1 MLQLMRFLLILL
13 IVLLSVQFCYAE
25 EVDNKIVPTES
36 EQSIRL
42 ISPIGTMVRS
52 TVFPGWGQFHS
63 RNYFRGS
70 LVLLGIGGSVVGTFL
85 AHQSFTKQYDNY
97 VTTAGYDP
105 DDPAVLV
112 SYDKANQRYKL
123 KMFFI
128 YTGIGVWVYSIID
141 SYVSAN
147 FYNATSQIR
156 SIREDAQYIEKLG
169 LQVGI
174 TPSRLYLGVV
184 KTF

>member
-1 MLQLMRFLLILL
+1 MRFLFSLLILL
-13 IVLLSVQFCYAE
+13 LSIQFCYAE
-25 EVDNKIVPTES
+25 EANNKVVSMES

-70 LVLLGIGGSVVGTFL
+70 LVLLGIGSSAVGAFL
-85 AHQSFTKQYDNY
+85 AHQSLKTQYDHY
-97 VTTAGYDP
+97 VITASLDP
-105 DDPAVLV
+105 DDATLLA
-112 SYDKANQRYKL
+112 SYDKANQQYKL
-123 KMFFI
+123 KMFFV
-128 YTGIGVWVYSIID
+128 YTGIGLWAYSIID

-147 FYNATSQIR
+147 FYNATSQVR
-156 SIREDAQYIEKLG
+156 SIQEDAQQIENLG

>member
-1 MLQLMRFLLILL
+1 MRFLSILLILL
-13 IVLLSVQFCYAE
+13 LSIEFCFAE
-25 EVDNKIVPTES
+25 EVDKKNVLVEP

-70 LVLLGIGGSVVGTFL
+70 LILLTIGGSAVGAFL
-85 AHQSFTKQYDNY
+85 AHRSFVPEYENY
-97 VTTAGYDP
+97 ELIALYEPIDSDP
-105 DDPAVLV
+105 VVA
-112 SYDKANQRYKL
+112 SYDKANQKHKL
-123 KMFFI
+123 KWFFI

-147 FYNATSQIR
+147 LYNATSQIQ
-156 SIREDAQYIEKLG
+156 SIQEDAQQIEKLG

-174 TPSRLYLGVV
+174 TQSRLYLGVV

>member
-1 MLQLMRFLLILL
+1 MLKVIPFLLTLL
-13 IVLLSVQFCYAE
+13 IMLLSVQFCYAE

-70 LVLLGIGGSVVGTFL
+70 LVLLGIGSSVVGTFL
-85 AHQSFTKQYDNY
+85 AHQSFATEYDNY
-97 VTTAGYDP
+97 IITAGYDP

-128 YTGIGVWVYSIID
+128 YTGIGVWAYSIID

-147 FYNATSQIR
+147 FYNANSQIR
-156 SIREDAQYIEKLG
+156 SIQEDAQHIEKLG

>member
-1 MLQLMRFLLILL
+1 MRFLLPLLILL
-13 IVLLSVQFCYAE
+13 LSMQFCFAE
-25 EVDNKIVPTES
+25 EEANNKVVSMES

-63 RNYFRGS
+63 RNHFRGS
-70 LVLLGIGGSVVGTFL
+70 LILLGIGSSAVGAFL
-85 AHQSFTKQYDNY
+85 AHQSLKTQYDHY
-97 VTTAGYDP
+97 VITASLDP
-105 DDPAVLV
+105 DDATLLA
-112 SYDKANQRYKL
+112 SYDKANQQYKL
-123 KMFFI
+123 KMFFV
-128 YTGIGVWVYSIID
+128 YTGIGLWAYSIID

-147 FYNATSQIR
+147 FYNATSQVR
-156 SIREDAQYIEKLG
+156 SIQEDAQQIENLG

>member
-1 MLQLMRFLLILL
+1 MRFLLTLLILL
-13 IVLLSVQFCYAE
+13 LSMQLCFAQEVNDLSVPAE
-25 EVDNKIVPTES
+25 PEK
-36 EQSIRL
+36 SIRL

-52 TVFPGWGQFHS
+52 TVFPSWGQFHS

-70 LVLLGIGGSVVGTFL
+70 LILLGIGASAVG
-85 AHQSFTKQYDNY
+85 AYYANQSLQSQYDNY
-97 VTTAGYDP
+97 ILTASYEP
-105 DDPAVLV
+105 DNSDLVLA

-123 KMFFI
+123 RMFFI
-128 YTGIGVWVYSIID
+128 YTGIGIWAYSIID

-147 FYNATSQIR
+147 FYNANSQVR
-156 SIREDAQYIEKLG
+156 SIQEDAQNIEKLG

-174 TPSRLYLGVV
+174 NPSRLYLGVV

>member
-1 MLQLMRFLLILL
+1 MRFLLPLLILL
-13 IVLLSVQFCYAE
+13 LSMEFCFAE
-25 EVDNKIVPTES
+25 EVNNRVPAES
-36 EQSIRL
+36 KQSIRL
-42 ISPIGTMVRS
+42 ISPLGTMVRS

-70 LVLLGIGGSVVGTFL
+70 LVLLGIGSSAVGAL
-85 AHQSFTKQYDNY
+85 MAHQSLATQYDHY
-97 VTTAGYDP
+97 IITASLDP
-105 DDPAVLV
+105 DDATLLA
-112 SYDKANQRYKL
+112 SYDKANQEYKL

-128 YTGIGVWVYSIID
+128 YTGIGIWAYSIID

-147 FYNATSQIR
+147 FYNATSQVR
-156 SIREDAQYIEKLG
+156 SIQEDAQQIENLG

>member
-1 MLQLMRFLLILL
+1 MRFLLTLL
-13 IVLLSVQFCYAE
+13 ILLLSVTFCFAE
-25 EVDNKIVPTES
+25 EVGNKAIPTES
-36 EQSIRL
+36 EHSIRL
-42 ISPIGTMVRS
+42 ISPAGTMVRS

-70 LVLLGIGGSVVGTFL
+70 LILLGIGSSAVGAFL
-85 AHQSFTKQYDNY
+85 AHQSFTTEYDNY
-97 VTTAGYDP
+97 ITTASLDP
-105 DDPAVLV
+105 DDVTLFT
-112 SYDKANQRYKL
+112 SYDKANQNFKL

-128 YTGIGVWVYSIID
+128 YTCIGLWAYSIID

-156 SIREDAQYIEKLG
+156 SVQEDAQQIENLG